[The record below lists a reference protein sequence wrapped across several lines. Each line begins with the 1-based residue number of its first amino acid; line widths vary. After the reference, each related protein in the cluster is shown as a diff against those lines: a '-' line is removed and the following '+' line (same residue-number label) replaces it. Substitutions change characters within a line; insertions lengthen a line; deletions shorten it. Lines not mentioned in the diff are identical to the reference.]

1 MFTEAYTRSI
11 LEPDQGGRILGAM
24 KQRRIGIEQEFF
36 LVDGEGVLSNRAD
49 EFLTRCRERAGEE
62 GLSPEGFAGE
72 VSKNMVEINTPPAR
86 TIADLAEAYLSSLDL
101 ARRAGRELGVR
112 LYPLSTYPL
121 PVEPVLRRGPDYEFQ
136 ARTVGHRRFLHA
148 ARCTGVHLHLELPE
162 GTLDPDAVISPDAPA
177 AALDELLNLYNLATA
192 LDPALVALARAC
204 PFYDGKAPGL
214 AVRTAYYR
222 GSALLGCEG
231 LYTHLPEVGDLR
243 PYAKSVKA
251 LVERQLA
258 SYEAWLAAMDRA
270 GVERDLFFKAGGN
283 ALKASWNPV
292 RLNQLGTVELRSID
306 GNYPEMVLAVAA
318 LVHGAASR
326 VRRDGLTIEPD
337 DLVRVLEVE
346 GTDLRVPGFAYLGG
360 SLFYAAAT
368 KGVENPEVSAYLDS
382 VFEFAESEDRRRKY
396 LAALRTPAG
405 LFRTTEASILSA
417 LPRAVHLSTDE
428 GLRLVREACDELEKQ
443 LSSLSQEAQGRL
455 EREKA

>member
-1 MFTEAYTRSI
+1 
-11 LEPDQGGRILGAM
+11 M

-36 LVDGEGVLSNRAD
+36 LVDGEGTPSDRAD
-49 EFLTRCRERAGEE
+49 EFLRRCRETAGEE
-62 GLSPEGFAGE
+62 GLSPEGFVGE
-72 VSKNMVEINTPPAR
+72 VSRSMVEINTPPAH
-86 TIADLAEAYLSSLDL
+86 TVVDLAEAYLASLDL
-101 ARRAGRELGVR
+101 ALRAGRELGVR

-121 PVEPVLRRGPDYEFQ
+121 PVEPVLRSGPDYEFQ

-162 GTLDPDAVISPDAPA
+162 GTLHPDAVISPDAPV
-177 AALDELLNLYNLATA
+177 AALEELLNLYNLATA
-192 LDPALVALARAC
+192 LDPALVALARAS
-204 PFYDGKAPGL
+204 PFYDGKAPGF

-243 PYAKSVKA
+243 PYAKSVRE

-258 SYEAWLAAMDRA
+258 GYEAWLAAMDRA
-270 GVERDLFFKAGGN
+270 GVERRLFFESGGN

-292 RLNQLGTVELRSID
+292 RLNQKGTVELRSID
-306 GNYPEMVLAVAA
+306 GNYPEVVLAVAA

-326 VRRDGLTIEPD
+326 VRRDGLTVGPD
-337 DLVRVLEVE
+337 NLVPAFEVE
-346 GTDLRVPGFAYLGG
+346 GTNLRVPGFAYLGG

-368 KGVENPEVSAYLDS
+368 KGVENPEVSTYLDS
-382 VFEFAESEDRRRKY
+382 VFEFAAPEGQGSDY
-396 LAALRTPAG
+396 MAALRTTAG
-405 LFRTTEASILSA
+405 LYKITEAGILSA
-417 LPRAVHLSTDE
+417 FPRTIYLSTDE
-428 GLRLVREACDELEKQ
+428 GLRLVREACDALEERV
-443 LSSLSQEAQGRL
+443 SSLSQTAHRRL